1 MRYLLVSAALVA
13 VVGLAALRGGAV
25 NVAKAPDFSG
35 GGPWFNTGGEALT
48 LAALRGKVIAVEI
61 WTAGC
66 YNCLN
71 TLPYVKQWDAKY
83 RGKGLVT
90 VGVHSPEFAHEHSRQ
105 YVQDRI
111 AKLGITYPVVMD
123 NDFKIWNAYK
133 NAYWPMLY
141 LIDKKGNIRYTHVG
155 EGEYDQTERTIAA
168 LLAEPN

>member
-1 MRYLLVSAALVA
+1 
-13 VVGLAALRGGAV
+13 
-25 NVAKAPDFSG
+25 
-35 GGPWFNTGGEALT
+35 
-48 LAALRGKVIAVEI
+48 
-61 WTAGC
+61 
-66 YNCLN
+66 
-71 TLPYVKQWDAKY
+71 
-83 RGKGLVT
+83 VT
-90 VGVHSPEFAHEHSRQ
+90 VGVHSPEFAHEHSPQ